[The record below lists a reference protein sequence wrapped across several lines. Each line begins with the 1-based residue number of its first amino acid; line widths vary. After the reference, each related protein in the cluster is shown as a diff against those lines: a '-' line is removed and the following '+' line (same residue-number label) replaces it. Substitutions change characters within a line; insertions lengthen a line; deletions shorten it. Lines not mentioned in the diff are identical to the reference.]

1 MNTLFTF
8 FSVHQNIMALAI
20 LFLIVGIW
28 LITKKNYKMFIPV
41 ILIFFGLCIGCYQL
55 TEGKTW
61 TREFYSTDE
70 LPKTM
75 IIYEQFN
82 DSIPLI
88 EHKDTLK
95 VTFGIGDKTP
105 WVVQKLDQNANKQL
119 LHWCWVD
126 DYWEKFGQTDLVAWI
141 WGENAGKKVRG
152 SSESRLNNLGE

>member
-70 LPKTM
+70 LPKSM
-75 IIYEQFN
+75 VIYEHFN

-126 DYWEKFGQTDLVAWI
+126 DYWEEFSQTDLVAWI